1 MLTSPA
7 PTVSDIARL
16 RFVMRGEIHV
26 PTDPGYDDARRAW
39 NLATD
44 QRPELVAIPET
55 IADVQLAVRFAAEH
69 DLAVAVQG
77 TGHSATAIASH
88 EGSLLI
94 NTRLLRGVDIDAEHR
109 IARVCAGDLW
119 EDVTGPASRYG
130 LAPLAGSSPDVG
142 VVGYTLGG
150 GISWLGRKHGLAAN
164 NVTAIAV
171 VLADG
176 RLVRADHEHHSELF
190 WALRGGGGA
199 LGVVVALEM
208 RLHPVEELVAGA
220 LFFPRERTAEVAH
233 AWRDMVDTLPEETT
247 SILHV
252 IQMPPAPEI
261 PEPLRGRAW
270 VTVEVAHLG
279 SVEEAGRL
287 LAGVRALGPVI
298 DTVAPAPPAALSMLH
313 MDPPHPVPGFGEHR
327 LLADLPREAVDRF
340 AELYGAGSDS
350 PLISV
355 ELRHLGGALGRA
367 PRDPGALDRVPA
379 EFMIFGVGV
388 TPDAE
393 AHEVVAEH
401 VEEMLDAFAP
411 YDAGRVYTNFVHTP
425 TATSAAFDEDTY
437 ARLGAIKAEL
447 DPDDLFRVSRAID

>member
-16 RFVMRGEIHV
+16 RFAMRGQIFV
-26 PTDPGYDDARRAW
+26 PADPGYDDARRAW
-39 NLATD
+39 NLASD
-44 QRPELVAIPET
+44 QRPELVAVPET

-77 TGHSATAIASH
+77 TGHAAPAIASH

-94 NTRLLRGVDIDAEHR
+94 NARLLRGVDIDAERR

-119 EDVTGPASRYG
+119 EDVTGPASEYG
-130 LAPLAGSSPDVG
+130 LAPLSGSSPDVG

-164 NVTAIAV
+164 HVTAIAI
-171 VLADG
+171 VLPDG

-208 RLHPVEELVAGA
+208 RLHPVEQLVAGA

-233 AWRDMVDTLPEETT
+233 AWRDMVDTLPDETT

-279 SVEEAGRL
+279 SIEEAGRL
-287 LAGVRALGPVI
+287 LAGVRALGPAL

-327 LLADLPREAVDRF
+327 LLSDLPREAVDRF

-355 ELRHLGGALGRA
+355 EIRHLGGALARE
-367 PRDPGALDRVPA
+367 PRDPGALGRVA
-379 EFMIFGVGV
+379 GEFMVFGVGV
-388 TPDAE
+388 TPDAG
-393 AHEVVAEH
+393 AHAVVAEH
-401 VEEMLDAFAP
+401 VDRMLDAFAP

-437 ARLGAIKAEL
+437 ERLRAIKLEL
-447 DPDDLFRVSRAID
+447 DPEDLFRVSRAID